1 MSGFINWGIFLD
13 LEKAKVVFRYDDE
26 PIKVAMA
33 QVSKDHKKIEPLSE
47 DRLIARIKEMFQKKR
62 LTARVKP
69 YGGKPLAVTFN
80 ISGLETATRLLRK
93 SCNW

>member
-13 LEKAKVVFRYDDE
+13 VEKAKVIFRYDDE
-26 PIKVAMA
+26 PVQVAMA

-47 DRLIARIKEMFQKKR
+47 DRLILRIKEMFQKKR
-62 LTARVKP
+62 LTARVTP
-69 YGGKPLAVTFN
+69 QGEKPLAVTFN